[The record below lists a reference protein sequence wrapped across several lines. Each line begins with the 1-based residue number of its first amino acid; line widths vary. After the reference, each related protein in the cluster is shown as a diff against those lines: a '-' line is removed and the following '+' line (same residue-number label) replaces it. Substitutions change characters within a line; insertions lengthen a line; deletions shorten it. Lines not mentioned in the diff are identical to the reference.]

1 MNNTI
6 NSELAIVYREW
17 LEATKLPNGIF
28 CDKSGIEKFSNPYF
42 FGVPNEWNIEK
53 DGVRILV
60 VGQEGASGHW
70 NAIDMNSDKYIAF
83 DEVEKLQEV
92 SIATVEKRVGG
103 KDASIDICGEKHL
116 IKNNSGAL
124 WCFFNRIATNDKAGE
139 ACPCAWTNIDLVCY
153 NHKTEETNHVLN
165 ETDRAILHADTI
177 PAIVKRLADIAKP
190 THIVFASW
198 HDISFDHEF
207 ESKPSGFLN
216 DSFKRNGAN
225 SVLLTHLSGI
235 PCLISYHP
243 WHLRIKNT
251 FDDVVKTICDY
262 IYDEKKDENLIETSF
277 KLG

>member
-17 LEATKLPNGIF
+17 LEATKRPNGIF
-28 CDKSGIEKFSNPYF
+28 CDKNGVEKYSNPYF
-42 FGVPNEWNIEK
+42 FGVSDEWNIEK

-70 NAIDMNSDKYIAF
+70 NAIEMESDKYIAF
-83 DEVEKLQEV
+83 DEVEKLQEA

-103 KDASIDICGEKHL
+103 KDASIDICDEKHF
-116 IKNNSGAL
+116 IKDYKKPF
-124 WCFFNRIATNDKAGE
+124 WCFFNRIATNDNEKE

-153 NHKTEETNHVLN
+153 NTKEYILN
-165 ETDRAILHADTI
+165 ETDRKILHSDTI
-177 PAIVKRLADIAKP
+177 PAIFKRLADIAKP

-198 HDISFDHEF
+198 RDISFDHEF
-207 ESKPSGFLN
+207 ESKPSKILN

-243 WHLRIKNT
+243 GHLKRQGVL
-251 FDDVVKTICDY
+251 DDVIKTICDY